1 MISSLADLF
10 GSANDAGEDFE
21 LYKTSL
27 DQFIAAGGRR

>member
-10 GSANDAGEDFE
+10 GSADDAGEDFE

-27 DQFIAAGGRR
+27 DQFSQQAGVR